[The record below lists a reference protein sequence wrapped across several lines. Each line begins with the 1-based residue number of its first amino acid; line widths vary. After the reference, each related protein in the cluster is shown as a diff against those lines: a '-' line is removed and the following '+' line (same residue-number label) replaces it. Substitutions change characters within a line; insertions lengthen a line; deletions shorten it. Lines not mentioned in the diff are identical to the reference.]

1 MKPEHDQSTSD
12 SHDSMLFQ
20 WKYQRV
26 TRHICFSHCRIYNIV
41 LLCPAMFCMIH
52 VNIARL
58 YGLIQFIFQFIL
70 QLVQSITKQ
79 NQFFNENK

>member
-12 SHDSMLFQ
+12 SHDLMLFQ

-26 TRHICFSHCRIYNIV
+26 TRYIWFSHCRIYHIV

-52 VNIARL
+52 VNIARF